1 MEVGGLMLTAA
12 LLFASTFAVV
22 FALGLQSLNVNGG
35 HRLLAFVTSFAI
47 GGSNLVLFKVLPGPT
62 DGLQIAAYLLGGPF
76 GILASMWVHPHLV
89 QALARRRA
97 ARAVRIAAN
106 FTPPAELLPGPGLGP
121 PQGPTFAAA
130 RALCRDLLDPDALG
144 HAATPEIRNRA
155 REVLGITRKEPMR

>member
-1 MEVGGLMLTAA
+1 MLTAA

-76 GILASMWVHPHLV
+76 GILASMWGHPHLV
-89 QALARRRA
+89 RALARQRA

-106 FTPPAELLPGPGLGP
+106 FKPPAELLSHIDSQTLIR
-121 PQGPTFAAA
+121 A
-130 RALCRDLLDPDALG
+130 RTLCRDLLDPDALG
-144 HAATPEIRNRA
+144 HAATQEIRNRA
-155 REVLGITRKEPMR
+155 RDVLGIPNEPWRPR